1 MKLRPALV
9 AFVVGVAIAVIL
21 HFYFVLAWPGT
32 YSLHPWPGYAPAMNE
47 GLIDPYYAESPRALA
62 VTRVCLLIAG
72 FCLGLFVRR
81 DRWLVGVASWAGL
94 ASALVLLG
102 LSTRQAR
109 GSSLI
114 VFAPLMV
121 AWHTIPPVL
130 LGFLAGSLAW
140 RIAHQRPGPEVA

>member
-32 YSLHPWPGYAPAMNE
+32 YSLHPWPGYAPALNE

-62 VTRVCLLIAG
+62 VTRVCLLIVG
-72 FCLGLFVRR
+72 FCVGFFVRR
-81 DRWLVGVASWAGL
+81 DRWLVGIASWAGY
-94 ASALVLLG
+94 ASAMLLLG
-102 LSTRQAR
+102 LTTRQAR
-109 GSSLI
+109 GSNLM
-114 VFAPLMV
+114 VFAHLMV

-140 RIAHQRPGPEVA
+140 RLAHRRSGPAVA